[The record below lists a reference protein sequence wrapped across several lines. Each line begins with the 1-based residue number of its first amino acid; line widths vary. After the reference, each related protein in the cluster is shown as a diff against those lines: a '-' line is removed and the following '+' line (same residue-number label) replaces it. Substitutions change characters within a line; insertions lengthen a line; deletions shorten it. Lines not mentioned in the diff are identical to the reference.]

1 MQVGASGL
9 SEAEQKSKLFA
20 QIKTGP
26 KLKKKIPEVNAA
38 LIDRNKQCKQL
49 GSNWYYNDTLL
60 NNIVDAANIPPFNKE
75 LDCLQTAAAKQKKV
89 IAKFKASDVK
99 TMKGEGADQ
108 VLARKLRQSDSLLK
122 AQDILTRYEE
132 FLQLKYILKDETSA
146 QDIYIKFNMEE
157 HLQKIIKDE
166 FYFTEC
172 PPDNPTMELFDPND
186 QQELKSKNKCINVPN
201 RSKKVNDLLSD
212 PNWGYMHP
220 SVHKKSDRHKL
231 AREEAILAYPA
242 VPPNSVVMTK
252 EQLQDIIADANYLK
266 KLEKMNGMWPDV
278 LGLKSSK
285 KFSANRINPDP
296 KLRLNNLMLV
306 KGALEDGSWFVV
318 PASVTPSDSNEL
330 LSKISLLQQQNASLQ
345 AQLDS
350 CSVNNNGVVGAS
362 TVCTEL
368 EKKISRLERENTE
381 LLVNMA
387 AAIPLPTSNRRDID
401 RRTQSDA
408 TNRLIQ
414 KIERLQKENNDLIL
428 RIATLTPLPED
439 RRDLLLSINTNTKQD
454 VLPVPKTITQ
464 PTIVVD
470 RIKSLTGFHHP
481 TPNPINIQSHNVPEM
496 KLPPKPQSKKKS
508 KPLCKRN
515 VWVLPE
521 NRLKYER
528 RVSKR
533 SKRGLVQVRRSYKTR
548 KSCRMSRKK

>member
-1 MQVGASGL
+1 
-9 SEAEQKSKLFA
+9 
-20 QIKTGP
+20 
-26 KLKKKIPEVNAA
+26 
-38 LIDRNKQCKQL
+38 
-49 GSNWYYNDTLL
+49 
-60 NNIVDAANIPPFNKE
+60 
-75 LDCLQTAAAKQKKV
+75 
-89 IAKFKASDVK
+89 
-99 TMKGEGADQ
+99 
-108 VLARKLRQSDSLLK
+108 LLK

-318 PASVTPSDSNEL
+318 PASATPADSSEL
-330 LSKISLLQQQNASLQ
+330 LTKISLLQQQNASLQ
-345 AQLDS
+345 AQLNS
-350 CSVNNNGVVGAS
+350 CSGTTVSQTQSSA
-362 TVCTEL
+362 VCTEL
-368 EKKISRLERENTE
+368 EEKVARLQRENTE

-387 AAIPLPTSNRRDID
+387 AAIPLPTSRRRDE
-401 RRTQSDA
+401 RVQSEA
-408 TNRLIQ
+408 LTRLVQ
-414 KIERLQKENNDLIL
+414 KIESLQRENNELVL
-428 RIATLTPLPED
+428 RLATLTPLPED
-439 RRDLLLSINTNTKQD
+439 LRVNDLLIPNTANTKQN
-454 VLPVPKTITQ
+454 VIEVKQSTILKDKQ
-464 PTIVVD
+464 
-470 RIKSLTGFHHP
+470 IKSLISNPSMTTSVQSTQAP
-481 TPNPINIQSHNVPEM
+481 TLIIPHTPHIPHIPEM
-496 KLPPKPQSKKKS
+496 KSISKKKSKKS